1 MYIGIYFVHRMY
13 DQEPYDGRLSST
25 VLRADKCEIPFGW
38 LDFQFLPRGAE
49 SSALFYSLIETAK
62 INGLEPYKYLKF
74 LFEAFPKAKSSEELF
89 NLLPMNIDNPKL
101 KK

>member
-1 MYIGIYFVHRMY
+1 MY

-25 VLRADKCEIPFGW
+25 VLRAAKGRNSPW
-38 LDFQFLPRGAE
+38 LTRLSVAPRGAE

-62 INGLEPYKYLKF
+62 INGLEPYRYLKF
-74 LFEAFPKAKSSEELF
+74 LFEQFPKAKSPEELF